1 MTRIV
6 KQIVLIVASLIM
18 LIGATGCMD
27 NNKNNT
33 TITLDEAKTTVLDY
47 LSHKYGKSFEC
58 IGYQEPSLINNEYT
72 FALVEEGKN
81 YEGYGF
87 KAHYSPNAQHK
98 IVDGYFGVLT
108 RDETTQFVSNSKFCD
123 EFKAFVEFSRN
134 TYDGQLNSS
143 STLSD
148 AVEIHGKLR
157 VYYHVFI
164 SSKSEYDIVKLKES
178 LPVDTLSGKVSYYIV
193 SDDELSRIEYDN
205 LNATLGGIV
214 DGTISVESKG
224 EFDF

>member
-1 MTRIV
+1 MTRII
-6 KQIVLIVASLIM
+6 KRIVLIVASLIM

-33 TITLDEAKTTVLDY
+33 TITLDEAKAAVLDY
-47 LSHKYGKSFEC
+47 LSQKYGKSFEC
-58 IGYQEPSLINNEYT
+58 VGYQKPSLTNNEYT

-87 KAHYSPNAQHK
+87 KAHYNPNAQ
-98 IVDGYFGVLT
+98 IEFADGYFGVLT
-108 RDETTQFVSNSKFCD
+108 RDETTQFVLNSKFCD
-123 EFKAFVEFSRN
+123 KFKVFVEFSRI

-148 AVEIHGKLR
+148 AVEIYGKLR
-157 VYYHVFI
+157 VYYHIFI
-164 SSKSEYDIVKLKES
+164 SSNSEYDVVKLKES
-178 LPVDTLSGKVSYYIV
+178 LPVDALSGKVSYYIV
-193 SDDELSRIEYDN
+193 SDDELSKIEYDN
-205 LNATLGGIV
+205 LNATLGGVV

>member
-1 MTRIV
+1 MTRII
-6 KQIVLIVASLIM
+6 KRIVLIVTSLIM

-27 NNKNNT
+27 NNNNNT
-33 TITLDEAKTTVLDY
+33 SITLDKAKTAVLDY
-47 LSHKYGKSFEC
+47 LSQKYGKSFEC
-58 IGYQEPSLINNEYT
+58 VGYQEPSLTNNEYT

-87 KAHYSPNAQHK
+87 KAHYTPNAQNK
-98 IVDGYFGVLT
+98 IADGYFGVLA
-108 RDETTQFVSNSKFCD
+108 RDETTKFVSNSIFCD
-123 EFKAFVEFSRN
+123 EFKVFVEFSRN
-134 TYDGQLNSS
+134 TFDGRLKSS

-148 AVEIHGKLR
+148 AVDIYGKLR

-164 SSKSEYDIVKLKES
+164 SSKHEYDIVKLKKS
-178 LPVDTLSGKVSYYIV
+178 VPTDALSGKVSYYVV
-193 SDDELSRIEYDN
+193 SDDELSKIEYDN